1 MSFHLR
7 PKLQVTVV
15 TDARNGAVTVVT
27 DADTDTATVV
37 RDATDT
43 GTVVK
48 VAKTDRAPLRGACLY
63 VLHIFLLAHLLGF
76 QVEELCSRTCL
87 DLGFGLTF
95 GFRALQHQR
104 TLSCNSQRRL

>member
-15 TDARNGAVTVVT
+15 TDGRNGAVTVVT

-63 VLHIFLLAHLLGF
+63 VLLIFLA
-76 QVEELCSRTCL
+76 
-87 DLGFGLTF
+87 
-95 GFRALQHQR
+95 RALVGI
-104 TLSCNSQRRL
+104 SG